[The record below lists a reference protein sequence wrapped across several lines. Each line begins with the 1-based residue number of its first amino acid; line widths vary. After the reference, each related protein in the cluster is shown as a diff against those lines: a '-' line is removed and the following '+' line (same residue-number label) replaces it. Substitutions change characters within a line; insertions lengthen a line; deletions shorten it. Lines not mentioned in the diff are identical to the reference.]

1 MATAKTIVITLPKN
15 FGGFNQQPNM
25 PATTPQKM
33 MSVAPA
39 GGGAQYQ
46 GHFLRQLIKSE
57 PAEHPLLVDH
67 HDPLDHSTF
76 DKPPRKRQKLDHL
89 TIEEKVMRRKLKNR
103 VAAQT
108 ARDRK
113 KVKMD
118 ELELKLEEAQSRIK
132 DLTELAAALAE
143 QNSELTEENAEL
155 KKRLSNN
162 TKEKLSPLNNSSS
175 KKRVHSQ
182 NVCQVSEVVRTPVS
196 DATVTR
202 SAEPLPQQRA
212 VATLA
217 AIRVLVLST
226 LFSQWLETAKLAALM
241 LQTSP
246 VLRLVEQQ
254 EVFAT
259 VKISLPV
266 NTPSTVARWWG
277 PQQNSWNPAKV

>member
-1 MATAKTIVITLPKN
+1 MSA
-15 FGGFNQQPNM
+15 
-25 PATTPQKM
+25 TPQKLV
-33 MSVAPA
+33 SVAPA
-39 GGGAQYQ
+39 GGAQYQ
-46 GHFLRQLIKSE
+46 GHFLQRLIKSE

-89 TIEEKVMRRKLKNR
+89 SIEEKVMRRKLKNR

-118 ELELKLEEAQSRIK
+118 DLEIKLEEAESQIK

-143 QNSELTEENAEL
+143 QNSQLSEENAEL
-155 KKRLSNN
+155 KNRLSNN
-162 TKEKLSPLNNSSS
+162 TKEKLSLVSNPSS

-217 AIRVLVLST
+217 ALRVLVLST
-226 LFSQWLETAKLAALM
+226 LFSQWLETARLAALM
-241 LQTSP
+241 LHTSP
-246 VLRLVEQQ
+246 ALRLAEQQ

-259 VKISLPV
+259 VKTSLPV
-266 NTPSTVARWWG
+266 NQRSAAAGWWG
-277 PQQNSWNPAKV
+277 PQQTSWNPAKV